1 MNDLSNISI
10 EKVDYKRERK
20 YNAVKLPYE
29 LKQEEIPKYVS
40 YYKECYNVQKK
51 LYREFFK
58 IEKHPKMIK
67 NKVYISSKSNK
78 INILEKLE
86 EIKKILK
93 KLNES
98 GENEENNNNNH
109 EKKELN
115 KTENSEEKNNKT
127 ILPKYISL
135 KPHEKDSNKYY
146 LIYDKKTNEYRNTYK
161 CICNK
166 SIDLKINLQKFIE
179 KLNEKFDNE
188 TKTEI
193 M

>member
-1 MNDLSNISI
+1 
-10 EKVDYKRERK
+10 
-20 YNAVKLPYE
+20 
-29 LKQEEIPKYVS
+29 
-40 YYKECYNVQKK
+40 
-51 LYREFFK
+51 
-58 IEKHPKMIK
+58 MIK

>member
-20 YNAVKLPYE
+20 YNAVKLPCE
-29 LKQEEIPKYVS
+29 LNQEQIPKYVS

-58 IEKHPKMIK
+58 IEKHPKMVK

-93 KLNES
+93 KLNEN
-98 GENEENNNNNH
+98 GENEENNKNNH
-109 EKKELN
+109 EKKELIN
-115 KTENSEEKNNKT
+115 EENDEENNKT

-179 KLNEKFDNE
+179 KLDEKFISE
-188 TKTEI
+188 TKAEI

>member
-20 YNAVKLPYE
+20 YNAVKLPCE
-29 LKQEEIPKYVS
+29 LKQEEIPKYVT
-40 YYKECYNVQKK
+40 YYKEYYNVQKK

-67 NKVYISSKSNK
+67 NKVYVSSKSNK

-98 GENEENNNNNH
+98 GENEENNKNNN

-115 KTENSEEKNNKT
+115 EQENTEENNKT

-179 KLNEKFDNE
+179 KLDEKFISE
-188 TKTEI
+188 TKAEI

>member
-20 YNAVKLPYE
+20 YNATKLPCE

-98 GENEENNNNNH
+98 GENAENNQ

-115 KTENSEEKNNKT
+115 KPENNEENNKT

-166 SIDLKINLQKFIE
+166 SINLKINLQKFIE
-179 KLNEKFDNE
+179 KLNEKFINE